1 MTDEEIIKALECCF
15 ITESCENC
23 PMDKKRF
30 IKRFIKCIDKIGKN
44 ALNLINRQHE
54 EIEKLRERNTFGEWK
69 INCDDYYPY
78 RSECKNEPPGRIM
91 TDYCPRCGA
100 KMNNNDK

>member
-1 MTDEEIIKALECCF
+1 MAK
-15 ITESCENC
+15 CENC
-23 PMDKKRF
+23 YHYEMCCDWISRTFIPATKEEDSACERFKDK
-30 IKRFIKCIDKIGKN
+30 D
-44 ALNLINRQHE
+44 LIAELHH
-54 EIEKLRERNTFGEWK
+54 GEWK

-78 RSECKNEPPGRIM
+78 CSECKNEPPGRIM